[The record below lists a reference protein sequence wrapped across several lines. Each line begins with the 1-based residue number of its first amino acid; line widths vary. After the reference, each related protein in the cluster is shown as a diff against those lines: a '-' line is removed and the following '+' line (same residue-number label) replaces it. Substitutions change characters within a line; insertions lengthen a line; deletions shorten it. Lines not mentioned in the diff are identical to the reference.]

1 MAETLLT
8 AGGVRFVAARILLVD
23 DHRVVREGIRR
34 ILEAHED
41 LIVVGEAGDGQQ
53 AIEQATLLEPDVIVL
68 EATLSRLS
76 GIEAVRRIR
85 QVSPRTRCLV
95 LSHSEGHTQVTQSL
109 RAGAVGY
116 VVKTASGHELVE
128 AVRATALGQS
138 YLSPSIAH
146 FAVDAIAQPGSADSP
161 VALLTGREREVLQL
175 IAEGLSSKEIA
186 SLLGV
191 SLKTVDTH
199 RCNLMGKLKIRKAS
213 KLVRVAIHEG
223 LIAL

>member
-1 MAETLLT
+1 MT
-8 AGGVRFVAARILLVD
+8 ARILLVD

-34 ILEAHED
+34 ILEAHDD
-41 LIVVGEAGDGQQ
+41 LSVVGEADDGQQ
-53 AIEQATLLEPDVIVL
+53 ALDRAMLLEPDVAIL
-68 EATLSRLS
+68 ETTLARLS
-76 GIEAVRRIR
+76 GIEAIRRIR
-85 QVSPRTRCLV
+85 QTSPRTRCLV
-95 LSHSEGHTQVTQSL
+95 LSQSEGHAQVTQAL

-116 VVKTASGHELVE
+116 VVKTASGSELVD
-128 AVRATALGQS
+128 AVRATVLGHS

-161 VALLTGREREVLQL
+161 VALLTSREREVLQL

-223 LIAL
+223 LVAI

>member
-1 MAETLLT
+1 LS
-8 AGGVRFVAARILLVD
+8 ARILLVD

-34 ILEAHED
+34 ILDSCDD
-41 LIVVGEAGDGQQ
+41 LSVVGEADDGQQ
-53 AIEQATLLEPDVIVL
+53 GLEQATLLEPDVAIL
-68 EATLSRLS
+68 ETMLARLS
-76 GIEAVRRIR
+76 GIEAIKRIR
-85 QVSPRTRCLV
+85 QTSPRTRCLV
-95 LSHSEGHTQVTQSL
+95 LSQSEAHAQVTQSL

-116 VVKTASGHELVE
+116 VVKTASGSELVE
-128 AVRATALGQS
+128 AVRATMLGHS

-161 VALLTGREREVLQL
+161 VARLTGREREVLQL

-223 LIAL
+223 LVAI